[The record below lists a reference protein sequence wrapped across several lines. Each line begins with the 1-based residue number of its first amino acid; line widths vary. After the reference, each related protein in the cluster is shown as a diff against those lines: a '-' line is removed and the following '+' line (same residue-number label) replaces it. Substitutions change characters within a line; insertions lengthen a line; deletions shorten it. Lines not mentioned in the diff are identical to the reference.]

1 MSATGFL
8 KKAYAIAWKDLSAEL
23 RAKEM
28 INSMALF
35 SLLVLLVFSF
45 SFGPI
50 FENVDRFG
58 SAALWIAFTFAG
70 MLGLSKSFLNE
81 AVTGGLHGLMIC
93 PVDRSAIYVGKVLS
107 NSLLVFALEA
117 FTLPLFVVFFD
128 VSTFPVGLLLVLF
141 LGTVGFVSVG
151 TALSAVAVRTRAREL
166 FLPVLLFP
174 LIVPVILGGVSS
186 TRLLLGGAGMSQG
199 VMDWVK
205 LLVMYDLILFT
216 ASVATF
222 DYIVEE

>member
-1 MSATGFL
+1 MSAAGFL
-8 KKAYAIAWKDLSAEL
+8 KKAYTIAWKDLSAEL

-50 FENVDRFG
+50 FRNVDQFG
-58 SAALWIAFTFAG
+58 SAALWVAITFAG

-93 PVDRSAIYVGKVLS
+93 PVDRSAIYVGKVIS

-117 FTLPLFVVFFD
+117 FTVPLFVIFFD
-128 VSTFPVGLLLVLF
+128 VPGVPPTLLAVLLL
-141 LGTVGFVSVG
+141 GTFGFVAVG

-174 LIVPVILGGVSS
+174 LTVPVILGGVSA
-186 TRLLLGGAGMSQG
+186 TKTLLGGGGFAD
-199 VMDWVK
+199 VADWVK

-216 ASVATF
+216 ASIATF

>member
-1 MSATGFL
+1 MSAAGFL
-8 KKAYAIAWKDLSAEL
+8 RKAYAIAWKDLHAEL
-23 RAKEM
+23 RGRE
-28 INSMALF
+28 ILNSMGIF
-35 SLLVLLVFSF
+35 SLLVLLIFSF

-50 FENVDRFG
+50 FRNVDQFG
-58 SAALWIAFTFAG
+58 SAALWVAFTFAG

-93 PVDRSAIYVGKVLS
+93 PVDRSAIYVGKVIS
-107 NSLLVFALEA
+107 NSALVFALEV

-128 VSTFPVGLLLVLF
+128 VPGLPLGLVPILVL
-141 LGTVGFVSVG
+141 GTFGFVSVG

-174 LIVPVILGGVSS
+174 LIVPVILGGVSA
-186 TRLLLGGAGMSQG
+186 TKVLLAGGGMNEE

-222 DYIVEE
+222 DYVVEE

>member
-1 MSATGFL
+1 ML
-8 KKAYAIAWKDLSAEL
+8 
-23 RAKEM
+23 
-28 INSMALF
+28 NSMGIF
-35 SLLVLLVFSF
+35 SLLVLLIFSF

-50 FENVDRFG
+50 FDDVAEFG
-58 SAALWIAFTFAG
+58 SAALWVAFTFAG

-107 NSLLVFALEA
+107 NSVLVFALEA

-128 VSTFPVGLLLVLF
+128 QTWLPPGVILVLV
-141 LGTVGFVSVG
+141 LGTFGFVAVG
-151 TALSAVAVRTRAREL
+151 TSLSAVAVRTRAREL

-174 LIVPVILGGVSS
+174 LVVPVILGGVSA
-186 TRLLLGGAGMSQG
+186 TKTLLGGGTLADPEVVS
-199 VMDWVK
+199 WVK
-205 LLVMYDLILFT
+205 LLVAYDAILFT
-216 ASVATF
+216 ASIATF